1 MDMLPPLRL
10 THIDPNRNMRRF
22 YRLSLERTL
31 FGEVT
36 LVRTWGR
43 IGTHGQTM
51 FQTYDRL
58 SEAEITYQELRAAKE
73 KKGYRSDSVN
83 LA

>member
-1 MDMLPPLRL
+1 M
-10 THIDPNRNMRRF
+10 THIDPSQNMRRF

-31 FGEVT
+31 FGEIT

-51 FQTYDRL
+51 FQTYDHL
-58 SEAEITYQELRAAKE
+58 SDAKTTYQALRAAKE
-73 KKGYRSDSVN
+73 KRGYRSDSPN
-83 LA
+83 P